1 MIEKITVS
9 SLKSENLIDTWT
21 LSTKNVWHVLWL
33 YPLQT
38 FLLRLLDLMWLKH
51 ELKITTGFFFILI
64 DYSKDGVVKETH
76 RPEEGRRTHESNHQ
90 QTYLG
95 WMKKMT

>member
-1 MIEKITVS
+1 M
-9 SLKSENLIDTWT
+9 
-21 LSTKNVWHVLWL
+21 
-33 YPLQT
+33 
-38 FLLRLLDLMWLKH
+38 
-51 ELKITTGFFFILI
+51 ITTGFFFILI

-95 WMKKMT
+95 